1 MSTERN
7 DRPLAAEQ
15 PPEPA
20 AARPDPGAV
29 TATALGSWP
38 GTDPAEAARIIRGE
52 LGEPNLPHLAELPG
66 RGVGSDAVGRTAAM
80 LVELP
85 VDLQPHGWRI
95 VDRPGMDHRRAASAL
110 STDIN
115 VLADV
120 IGGEERPGRWLKVQ
134 CVGPLS
140 LAAGLY
146 LHNGERVLRDPGAR
160 RDVAQSL
167 SAGIVEHLAQVRTA
181 APGAG
186 LILQLDEPEAPRVL
200 AGTIPTASGYRTLR
214 AVAGQEAA
222 QLWRE
227 LAEAAAAGG
236 AAQTVVSLPSS
247 ETVPFSAAESAGLDG
262 FAVPVAGLSTG
273 QWEDIAAAAEAGRT
287 LWLGVIGT
295 DRAPGD
301 VPQVKAIVDSVLRP
315 WRQLG
320 LPLARL
326 HQVRLVPAGGLA
338 GLSPENAR
346 QVLVRLSQAADAL
359 NQTVAEA

>member
-1 MSTERN
+1 MSTERTKG
-7 DRPLAAEQ
+7 PEAS
-15 PPEPA
+15 EPA
-20 AARPDPGAV
+20 AVRPDPGAV

-38 GTDPAEAARIIRGE
+38 GTEPAEAARIIRGE
-52 LGEPNLPHLAELPG
+52 LGDPNLPHLAELPG

-95 VDRPGMDHRRAASAL
+95 VDRPGKDYRRAASAL

-120 IGGEERPGRWLKVQ
+120 IGSEERPGHWLKVQ

-167 SAGIVEHLAQVRTA
+167 AAGIAEHLAQVRAA

-186 LILQLDEPEAPRVL
+186 LILQFDEPEAARVL

-214 AVAGQEAA
+214 AVAEQEAV
-222 QLWRE
+222 QLWRL

-236 AAQTVVSLPSS
+236 AAQTVVCLPS
-247 ETVPFSAAESAGLDG
+247 EAAPLAAVDSAGLHG
-262 FAVPVAGLSTG
+262 FAVPVAGLSTA
-273 QWEDIAAAAEAGRT
+273 QWEDIAAAAEADRT
-287 LWLGVIGT
+287 VWLGVIGT
-295 DRAPGD
+295 DHAGGE

-315 WRQLG
+315 WQQLG

-338 GLSPENAR
+338 GLSPELAR
-346 QVLVRLSQAADAL
+346 RILARLGQAADAL
-359 NQTVAEA
+359 NQTVAEG

>member
-7 DRPLAAEQ
+7 DGTQA
-15 PPEPA
+15 PEPA

-95 VDRPGMDHRRAASAL
+95 VDRPGLDHRRAASAL

-115 VLADV
+115 VLADI

-167 SAGIVEHLAQVRTA
+167 AAGIVEHLAQVRTA

-186 LILQLDEPEAPRVL
+186 LILQLDEPEAARVM

-247 ETVPFSAAESAGLDG
+247 EEVPFSVADSARLDG

-273 QWEDIAAAAEAGRT
+273 QWEDIAAAAEAERT
-287 LWLGVIGT
+287 VWLGVIGT
-295 DRAPGD
+295 DPAAGD

-315 WRQLG
+315 WQQLG

-338 GLSPENAR
+338 GLSPEHAR
-346 QVLVRLSQAADAL
+346 QVLARLSQAADAL